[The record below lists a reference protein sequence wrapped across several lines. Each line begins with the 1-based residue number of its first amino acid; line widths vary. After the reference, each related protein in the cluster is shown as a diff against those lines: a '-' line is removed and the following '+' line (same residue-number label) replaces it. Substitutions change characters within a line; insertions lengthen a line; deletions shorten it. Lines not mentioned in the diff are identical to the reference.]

1 MLEEI
6 KVMFPRHKLK
16 HTDTHLRLQQDTTVT
31 AQPAALSLLTNITSL
46 ACSALFYLMR
56 GGP

>member
-16 HTDTHLRLQQDTTVT
+16 HTGTHFYLQQDTT
-31 AQPAALSLLTNITSL
+31 AQPVALSIVTNIMSL
-46 ACSALFYLMR
+46 ACSALFYLMH

>member
-1 MLEEI
+1 MLEDI

-16 HTDTHLRLQQDTTVT
+16 HTGTHLCLQDNTTVT
-31 AQPAALSLLTNITSL
+31 AQPAALSLVKNITSL